1 MKVIGLLLSVL
12 LLAAR
17 NLLTNNLLFVICNTL
32 SIVFFVYFVND
43 LLAVGCKKII
53 KIRKIDHLF
62 WLAVLFGFG
71 NILLMWLL
79 GGFITLSNYD
89 NNIFL
94 SVVLFMI
101 DLFGY
106 AIYWVNFYCIAKA
119 YGLIVSDNDKYQHIA
134 MIEADKHLYNMYL
147 KLNVKKKSTAL
158 KIMFALMV
166 SSWCTVNYSAFT
178 NLFGWLFFGFFMIM
192 INVLSFSVIWLNFDN
207 DKFANDIIVKS
218 YDVLSKMENDDVCD
232 YVKDNKVEIC
242 ISYLLSQRTSF
253 DSAEKGIAMPFAKR
267 DIIWLVLNTGLIL
280 LAGMGLRVFEMY
292 YSLLIASNQAV
303 FDLTTTWI
311 ISEAAVLGSVYLS
324 TYLGYK
330 GIITI
335 NKTYGILV
343 IAPIVIR
350 MLAFLF

>member
-1 MKVIGLLLSVL
+1 MKVIGLLFSVL

-17 NLLTNNLLFVICNTL
+17 NLLTDNLLFVICNTL
-32 SIVFFVYFVND
+32 SIVLFVYFVND
-43 LLAVGCKKII
+43 LLAKGCKKFI
-53 KIRKIDHLF
+53 KIQKIDHLF
-62 WLAVLFGFG
+62 WLAILFGFG
-71 NILLMWLL
+71 NMLLMRFL
-79 GGFITLSNYD
+79 GGFITLTNYD
-89 NNIFL
+89 NDIFL
-94 SVVLFMI
+94 SIALFMI
-101 DLFGY
+101 DIFGH
-106 AIYWVNFYCIAKA
+106 AIYWVNFYCLAKA
-119 YGLIVSDNDKYQHIA
+119 YGLIADNDMNQHIA

-147 KLNVKKKSTAL
+147 KLSIKKKSTAL

-166 SSWCTVNYSAFT
+166 SSWCIVNYSAFT

-207 DKFANDIIVKS
+207 DNFANEIIVKS
-218 YDVLSKMENDDVCD
+218 YDVLSKTEADGVCD
-232 YVKDNKVEIC
+232 YVEDNKVEIC

-253 DSAEKGIAMPFAKR
+253 VSNEKEITMPFAKR
-267 DIIWLVLNTGLIL
+267 DVIWLILNTGLIL

-335 NKTYGILV
+335 NKIYGILV